1 MDSEIYSLKKHSK
14 TRLLV
19 YKFKFD
25 YLNCPIDSNS
35 ALKITTKG
43 NTDFFYL
50 SRMSGKGENRHRCLV
65 IRNCRRKAH
74 FTFAP
79 YLKVETLIQATF
91 RYKKQRKIV
100 FSRL

>member
-35 ALKITTKG
+35 ALKITKG
-43 NTDFFYL
+43 NTDFFI
-50 SRMSGKGENRHRCLV
+50 CLV
-65 IRNCRRKAH
+65 
-74 FTFAP
+74 
-79 YLKVETLIQATF
+79 
-91 RYKKQRKIV
+91 
-100 FSRL
+100 

>member
-35 ALKITTKG
+35 ALKITKG
-43 NTDFFYL
+43 NTDFFI
-50 SRMSGKGENRHRCLV
+50 CLV
-65 IRNCRRKAH
+65 WAEKARTDTVVWLSEIVGGKRILH
-74 FTFAP
+74 LHPTWK
-79 YLKVETLIQATF
+79 LKL
-91 RYKKQRKIV
+91 
-100 FSRL
+100 